1 MDGGLIMKDPNAE
14 KIYGKKVELKE
25 QPVIERKARRTIQNA
40 TLGFSNHN
48 ARQYLLSAG
57 DNG

>member
-1 MDGGLIMKDPNAE
+1 MKDPNAE

-25 QPVIERKARRTIQNA
+25 QPVMERKARRTIQNA